1 MNFVLLFFHVGFN
14 NILNYIINY
23 YSGVDTE
30 VRDPR
35 GFTALIKA
43 GLQGREECVSALLMH
58 GKQWWTLRRTFA
70 AICSTILLHFKVNI
84 FSPPL

>member
-1 MNFVLLFFHVGFN
+1 MLYFIFNPGFIT
-14 NILNYIINY
+14 ILNYILNY

-58 GKQWWTLRRTFA
+58 GKFVIHEDNRLTRKQSS
-70 AICSTILLHFKVNI
+70 CILTPVEHEDC
-84 FSPPL
+84 

>member
-1 MNFVLLFFHVGFN
+1 MSLLLYNAVIVVVVFN
-14 NILNYIINY
+14 PGYITTLNYIINY

-43 GLQGREECVSALLMH
+43 GLQGKEECVSALIMH
-58 GKQWWTLRRTFA
+58 GRFMVH
-70 AICSTILLHFKVNI
+70 LHT
-84 FSPPL
+84 

>member
-1 MNFVLLFFHVGFN
+1 MFFLFVFFPNPGFV
-14 NILNYIINY
+14 NILNYIVNFY
-23 YSGVDTE
+23 TGVDTE

-58 GKQWWTLRRTFA
+58 GKQWWKSAFT
-70 AICSTILLHFKVNI
+70 
-84 FSPPL
+84 